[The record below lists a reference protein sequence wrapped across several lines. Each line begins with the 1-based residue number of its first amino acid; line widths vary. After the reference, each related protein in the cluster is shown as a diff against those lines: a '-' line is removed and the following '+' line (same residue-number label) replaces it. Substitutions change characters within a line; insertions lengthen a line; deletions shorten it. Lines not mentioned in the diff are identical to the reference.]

1 MKKSELNLVSVGS
14 EIMSKKTNEVL
25 TVNNISEVDGKIKYQ
40 LSNGKTTTQSSLLRW
55 YELQQVKPVEE
66 KPVEEKPV
74 DPKSVKLTDLE
85 KEAMTILRDNEFDN
99 CFDREFF
106 DNPPTWVFVIT
117 EGLSCGV
124 QRAKG
129 VVGSLVKKGLV
140 IVDEGDYNNNS
151 KQYDTGISLTDLG
164 YEVGKLYFNSI
175 GQTLE
180 HNGGVEPKPVETVEV
195 IPVEVKPVE
204 VKPVETVKPVEVKP
218 VNLVDQIVE
227 YASTHKYIVK
237 HNSDHIVIKGSNK
250 KNLVEIHSSKRAI
263 NLVVRHQIYSE
274 EEQMVL
280 NNCRIVGNGT
290 FVLDLKFEIT
300 KLDEFINTLNRA
312 SQYVPVKKSKK

>member
-25 TVNNISEVDGKIKYQ
+25 IVNNISEVDGKIKYQ
-40 LSNGKTTTQSSLLRW
+40 LSNGKSTTQSSLLRW

-66 KPVEEKPV
+66 KPVETV
-74 DPKSVKLTDLE
+74 
-85 KEAMTILRDNEFDN
+85 
-99 CFDREFF
+99 
-106 DNPPTWVFVIT
+106 
-117 EGLSCGV
+117 
-124 QRAKG
+124 
-129 VVGSLVKKGLV
+129 
-140 IVDEGDYNNNS
+140 
-151 KQYDTGISLTDLG
+151 
-164 YEVGKLYFNSI
+164 
-175 GQTLE
+175 
-180 HNGGVEPKPVETVEV
+180 KPVEEK
-195 IPVEVKPVE
+195 PVKPVE
-204 VKPVETVKPVEVKP
+204 VKPVETVEEKPVEVKP

-227 YASTHKYIVK
+227 YADTHKYIVK

>member
-1 MKKSELNLVSVGS
+1 MKKSELNLISVGS

-25 TVNNISEVDGKIKYQ
+25 TVNNIDKVDGKIKYQ
-40 LSNGKTTTQSSLLRW
+40 LSNGKSTTQSSLLRW

-66 KPVEEKPV
+66 KPVEVKPV
-74 DPKSVKLTDLE
+74 E
-85 KEAMTILRDNEFDN
+85 E
-99 CFDREFF
+99 
-106 DNPPTWVFVIT
+106 
-117 EGLSCGV
+117 
-124 QRAKG
+124 
-129 VVGSLVKKGLV
+129 
-140 IVDEGDYNNNS
+140 
-151 KQYDTGISLTDLG
+151 
-164 YEVGKLYFNSI
+164 
-175 GQTLE
+175 
-180 HNGGVEPKPVETVEV
+180 KPVETVE
-195 IPVEVKPVE
+195 PKPVE
-204 VKPVETVKPVEVKP
+204 VKPVEPKP

-227 YASTHKYIVK
+227 YADTHKYIVK

-312 SQYVPVKKSKK
+312 SQYVPVKKI

>member
-25 TVNNISEVDGKIKYQ
+25 IVNNISEVDGKIKYQ
-40 LSNGKTTTQSSLLRW
+40 LSNGKSTTQSSLLRW
-55 YELQQVKPVEE
+55 YELQPVKPVE
-66 KPVEEKPV
+66 VKPV

-180 HNGGVEPKPVETVEV
+180 HNGRVEPKPVETVEPKPV
-195 IPVEVKPVE
+195 EPKPVEVKPVE
-204 VKPVETVKPVEVKP
+204 VKPVEPKPVEVKP

-227 YASTHKYIVK
+227 YANTHKYIVK

>member
-1 MKKSELNLVSVGS
+1 MKKSELKLVSVGS

-40 LSNGKTTTQSSLLRW
+40 LSNDKTTSQSTLLRW

-66 KPVEEKPV
+66 KPV
-74 DPKSVKLTDLE
+74 
-85 KEAMTILRDNEFDN
+85 N
-99 CFDREFF
+99 
-106 DNPPTWVFVIT
+106 
-117 EGLSCGV
+117 
-124 QRAKG
+124 
-129 VVGSLVKKGLV
+129 
-140 IVDEGDYNNNS
+140 
-151 KQYDTGISLTDLG
+151 
-164 YEVGKLYFNSI
+164 
-175 GQTLE
+175 
-180 HNGGVEPKPVETVEV
+180 
-195 IPVEVKPVE
+195 PVE
-204 VKPVETVKPVEVKP
+204 VKPVETVEVKPVEIKPVETVEEKPVEVKP

-227 YASTHKYIVK
+227 YANTHKYIVK
-237 HNSDHIVIKGSNK
+237 HNSDHIVIKGNNK

>member
-1 MKKSELNLVSVGS
+1 MKKSELNLISVGS

-25 TVNNISEVDGKIKYQ
+25 TVNNIDKVDGKIKYQ
-40 LSNGKTTTQSSLLRW
+40 LSNGKSTTQSSLLRW

-74 DPKSVKLTDLE
+74 
-85 KEAMTILRDNEFDN
+85 
-99 CFDREFF
+99 
-106 DNPPTWVFVIT
+106 
-117 EGLSCGV
+117 
-124 QRAKG
+124 
-129 VVGSLVKKGLV
+129 
-140 IVDEGDYNNNS
+140 
-151 KQYDTGISLTDLG
+151 
-164 YEVGKLYFNSI
+164 
-175 GQTLE
+175 
-180 HNGGVEPKPVETVEV
+180 EP
-195 IPVEVKPVE
+195 VKPVE
-204 VKPVETVKPVEVKP
+204 VKPVEEKPVNPVEVKPVKPVEVKP

-227 YASTHKYIVK
+227 YADTHKYIVK

>member
-25 TVNNISEVDGKIKYQ
+25 TVNNIDKVDGKIKYQ

-66 KPVEEKPV
+66 KPVETV
-74 DPKSVKLTDLE
+74 
-85 KEAMTILRDNEFDN
+85 
-99 CFDREFF
+99 
-106 DNPPTWVFVIT
+106 
-117 EGLSCGV
+117 
-124 QRAKG
+124 
-129 VVGSLVKKGLV
+129 
-140 IVDEGDYNNNS
+140 
-151 KQYDTGISLTDLG
+151 
-164 YEVGKLYFNSI
+164 
-175 GQTLE
+175 
-180 HNGGVEPKPVETVEV
+180 KPVEEK
-195 IPVEVKPVE
+195 PVKPVE
-204 VKPVETVKPVEVKP
+204 VKPVETVEEKPVEVKP

-227 YASTHKYIVK
+227 YADTHKYIVK

-263 NLVVRHQIYSE
+263 NLVVRHQIYSK

>member
-14 EIMSKKTNEVL
+14 ELINKRNNNEVV
-25 TVNNISEVDGKIKYQ
+25 TINSINEVDGKIKYQ

-55 YELQQVKPVEE
+55 YELQQVEVKPVEE

-74 DPKSVKLTDLE
+74 
-85 KEAMTILRDNEFDN
+85 
-99 CFDREFF
+99 
-106 DNPPTWVFVIT
+106 
-117 EGLSCGV
+117 
-124 QRAKG
+124 
-129 VVGSLVKKGLV
+129 
-140 IVDEGDYNNNS
+140 
-151 KQYDTGISLTDLG
+151 
-164 YEVGKLYFNSI
+164 
-175 GQTLE
+175 
-180 HNGGVEPKPVETVEV
+180 
-195 IPVEVKPVE
+195 EVKPVE
-204 VKPVETVKPVEVKP
+204 VKPVEEKP
-218 VNLVDQIVE
+218 VNLVDQMIE
-227 YASTHKYIVK
+227 YCNIHKDKYIVK
-237 HNSDHIVIKGSNK
+237 HNSDHIAIKGSNK

-312 SQYVPVKKSKK
+312 SQYVPAKKSKK

>member
-25 TVNNISEVDGKIKYQ
+25 TVNNIDKVDGKIKYQ
-40 LSNGKTTTQSSLLRW
+40 LSNGKSTTQSSLLRW
-55 YELQQVKPVEE
+55 YELQQVKPVEV
-66 KPVEEKPV
+66 KP
-74 DPKSVKLTDLE
+74 
-85 KEAMTILRDNEFDN
+85 
-99 CFDREFF
+99 
-106 DNPPTWVFVIT
+106 
-117 EGLSCGV
+117 
-124 QRAKG
+124 
-129 VVGSLVKKGLV
+129 
-140 IVDEGDYNNNS
+140 
-151 KQYDTGISLTDLG
+151 
-164 YEVGKLYFNSI
+164 
-175 GQTLE
+175 
-180 HNGGVEPKPVETVEV
+180 VEPKPVE
-195 IPVEVKPVE
+195 PKPVE
-204 VKPVETVKPVEVKP
+204 VKPVETVEVKP

-227 YASTHKYIVK
+227 YAKTHKYIVK

-312 SQYVPVKKSKK
+312 SQYVPVRKSKK

>member
-1 MKKSELNLVSVGS
+1 MKKSELNLISVGS

-25 TVNNISEVDGKIKYQ
+25 TVNNIDKVDGKIKYQ
-40 LSNGKTTTQSSLLRW
+40 LSNGKSTTQSSLLRW

-66 KPVEEKPV
+66 KPVEP
-74 DPKSVKLTDLE
+74 
-85 KEAMTILRDNEFDN
+85 
-99 CFDREFF
+99 
-106 DNPPTWVFVIT
+106 
-117 EGLSCGV
+117 
-124 QRAKG
+124 
-129 VVGSLVKKGLV
+129 
-140 IVDEGDYNNNS
+140 
-151 KQYDTGISLTDLG
+151 
-164 YEVGKLYFNSI
+164 
-175 GQTLE
+175 
-180 HNGGVEPKPVETVEV
+180 
-195 IPVEVKPVE
+195 
-204 VKPVETVKPVEVKP
+204 VKPVEVKP

-227 YASTHKYIVK
+227 YADTHKYIVK

>member
-14 EIMSKKTNEVL
+14 EIMSKRTNEVL
-25 TVNNISEVDGKIKYQ
+25 TVNNINEVDDKIKYQ
-40 LSNGKTTTQSSLLRW
+40 LSNGKTITQSSLLRW

-66 KPVEEKPV
+66 KPVEPVKPVEEKPV

-99 CFDREFF
+99 CFDRGEDHFYRA
-106 DNPPTWVFVIT
+106 TWCFTVI
-117 EGLSCGV
+117 ENLSCGIKG
-124 QRAKG
+124 AKG

-195 IPVEVKPVE
+195 KPVE
-204 VKPVETVKPVEVKP
+204 VKPVEVKP

-227 YASTHKYIVK
+227 YADTHKYIVK

-250 KNLVEIHSSKRAI
+250 KNLVEIHSSKRAV

>member
-25 TVNNISEVDGKIKYQ
+25 TVKNIDKVDGKIKYQ
-40 LSNGKTTTQSSLLRW
+40 LSNGKSTTQSSLLRW

-66 KPVEEKPV
+66 KPVEPKP
-74 DPKSVKLTDLE
+74 
-85 KEAMTILRDNEFDN
+85 
-99 CFDREFF
+99 
-106 DNPPTWVFVIT
+106 
-117 EGLSCGV
+117 
-124 QRAKG
+124 
-129 VVGSLVKKGLV
+129 
-140 IVDEGDYNNNS
+140 
-151 KQYDTGISLTDLG
+151 
-164 YEVGKLYFNSI
+164 
-175 GQTLE
+175 
-180 HNGGVEPKPVETVEV
+180 VEPKPVETVE
-195 IPVEVKPVE
+195 
-204 VKPVETVKPVEVKP
+204 VKPVEVKP

-227 YASTHKYIVK
+227 YANTHKYIVK

>member
-25 TVNNISEVDGKIKYQ
+25 TVNNIDKVDGKIKYQ
-40 LSNGKTTTQSSLLRW
+40 LSNGKSTTQSSLLRW
-55 YELQQVKPVEE
+55 YELQPVK
-66 KPVEEKPV
+66 
-74 DPKSVKLTDLE
+74 
-85 KEAMTILRDNEFDN
+85 
-99 CFDREFF
+99 
-106 DNPPTWVFVIT
+106 
-117 EGLSCGV
+117 
-124 QRAKG
+124 
-129 VVGSLVKKGLV
+129 
-140 IVDEGDYNNNS
+140 
-151 KQYDTGISLTDLG
+151 
-164 YEVGKLYFNSI
+164 
-175 GQTLE
+175 
-180 HNGGVEPKPVETVEV
+180 
-195 IPVEVKPVE
+195 PVEVKPVE
-204 VKPVETVKPVEVKP
+204 VKPVETVKPVEPKP

-227 YASTHKYIVK
+227 YANTHKYIVK
-237 HNSDHIVIKGSNK
+237 HNSDHIVVKGSNK

>member
-25 TVNNISEVDGKIKYQ
+25 TVNKIDEVDGKIKYQ
-40 LSNGKTTTQSSLLRW
+40 LSNGKSTTQSSLLRW
-55 YELQQVKPVEE
+55 YELQPVKPVE
-66 KPVEEKPV
+66 VKPV

-99 CFDREFF
+99 CFDIGEDNFF
-106 DNPPTWVFVIT
+106 RATWCFTVI
-117 EGLSCGV
+117 EGLSCGIKG
-124 QRAKG
+124 AKG

-180 HNGGVEPKPVETVEV
+180 HNGGVEPKPVE
-195 IPVEVKPVE
+195 PVEVKPVEPVE

-227 YASTHKYIVK
+227 YAKTHKYLVK

>member
-1 MKKSELNLVSVGS
+1 MKKSELNLISVGS

-25 TVNNISEVDGKIKYQ
+25 TVNNIDKVDGKIKYQ
-40 LSNGKTTTQSSLLRW
+40 LSNGKSTTQSSLLRW

-66 KPVEEKPV
+66 KPVDVKPV
-74 DPKSVKLTDLE
+74 EPK
-85 KEAMTILRDNEFDN
+85 
-99 CFDREFF
+99 
-106 DNPPTWVFVIT
+106 P
-117 EGLSCGV
+117 
-124 QRAKG
+124 
-129 VVGSLVKKGLV
+129 
-140 IVDEGDYNNNS
+140 
-151 KQYDTGISLTDLG
+151 
-164 YEVGKLYFNSI
+164 
-175 GQTLE
+175 
-180 HNGGVEPKPVETVEV
+180 VEPKPVETVE
-195 IPVEVKPVE
+195 PKPVE
-204 VKPVETVKPVEVKP
+204 VKPVEPKP

-227 YASTHKYIVK
+227 YADTHKYIVK
-237 HNSDHIVIKGSNK
+237 HNSDHIVVKGSNK

>member
-25 TVNNISEVDGKIKYQ
+25 TVNNIDKVDGKIKYQ
-40 LSNGKTTTQSSLLRW
+40 LSNGKSTTQSSLLRW

-66 KPVEEKPV
+66 KPVEVKPVEEKPV
-74 DPKSVKLTDLE
+74 EPK
-85 KEAMTILRDNEFDN
+85 
-99 CFDREFF
+99 
-106 DNPPTWVFVIT
+106 P
-117 EGLSCGV
+117 
-124 QRAKG
+124 
-129 VVGSLVKKGLV
+129 
-140 IVDEGDYNNNS
+140 
-151 KQYDTGISLTDLG
+151 
-164 YEVGKLYFNSI
+164 
-175 GQTLE
+175 
-180 HNGGVEPKPVETVEV
+180 VEPKPVETVE
-195 IPVEVKPVE
+195 PKPVE
-204 VKPVETVKPVEVKP
+204 VKPVEPKP

-227 YASTHKYIVK
+227 YADTHKYIVK

>member
-66 KPVEEKPV
+66 KPVE
-74 DPKSVKLTDLE
+74 VK
-85 KEAMTILRDNEFDN
+85 
-99 CFDREFF
+99 
-106 DNPPTWVFVIT
+106 
-117 EGLSCGV
+117 
-124 QRAKG
+124 
-129 VVGSLVKKGLV
+129 
-140 IVDEGDYNNNS
+140 
-151 KQYDTGISLTDLG
+151 
-164 YEVGKLYFNSI
+164 
-175 GQTLE
+175 
-180 HNGGVEPKPVETVEV
+180 
-195 IPVEVKPVE
+195 PVEVKPVE

-227 YASTHKYIVK
+227 YANTHKYIVK

>member
-40 LSNGKTTTQSSLLRW
+40 LSNGKSTTQSSLLRW
-55 YELQQVKPVEE
+55 YELQQAKPVEE
-66 KPVEEKPV
+66 K
-74 DPKSVKLTDLE
+74 
-85 KEAMTILRDNEFDN
+85 
-99 CFDREFF
+99 
-106 DNPPTWVFVIT
+106 
-117 EGLSCGV
+117 
-124 QRAKG
+124 
-129 VVGSLVKKGLV
+129 
-140 IVDEGDYNNNS
+140 
-151 KQYDTGISLTDLG
+151 
-164 YEVGKLYFNSI
+164 
-175 GQTLE
+175 
-180 HNGGVEPKPVETVEV
+180 
-195 IPVEVKPVE
+195 PVEVKPVE
-204 VKPVETVKPVEVKP
+204 VKPVETVEPKPVEVKPVEPKP

-227 YASTHKYIVK
+227 YADTHKYIVK
-237 HNSDHIVIKGSNK
+237 HNSDHIVVKGSNK

-312 SQYVPVKKSKK
+312 SQYVPVRKSKK

>member
-25 TVNNISEVDGKIKYQ
+25 TVNNIDKVDGKIKYQ
-40 LSNGKTTTQSSLLRW
+40 LSNGKSTTQSSLLRW
-55 YELQQVKPVEE
+55 YELQPVKPVE
-66 KPVEEKPV
+66 VKPV

-85 KEAMTILRDNEFDN
+85 KEAITILRDNEFDN
-99 CFDREFF
+99 CFNREEYS
-106 DNPPTWVFVIT
+106 DGEYWYTSTWCFTVI
-117 EGLSCGV
+117 EGLSCGIKG
-124 QRAKG
+124 AKG

-140 IVDEGDYNNNS
+140 IVDEGEYNYNS
-151 KQYDTGISLTDLG
+151 KQYDTGIRLTDLG

-195 IPVEVKPVE
+195 KPVE
-204 VKPVETVKPVEVKP
+204 VKPVETVKPVEPKP

-227 YASTHKYIVK
+227 YANTHKYIVK
-237 HNSDHIVIKGSNK
+237 HNSDHIVVKGSNK

>member
-14 EIMSKKTNEVL
+14 EIMSKRTNEVL
-25 TVNNISEVDGKIKYQ
+25 TVNNINEVDGKIKYQ
-40 LSNGKTTTQSSLLRW
+40 LSNGKTTAQTSLLRW
-55 YELQQVKPVEE
+55 YELQQVEVKPVES
-66 KPVEEKPV
+66 KPV
-74 DPKSVKLTDLE
+74 DPKTIKLTDLE

-99 CFDREFF
+99 CFDIDEDNFF
-106 DNPPTWVFVIT
+106 RATWCFTVI
-117 EGLSCGV
+117 EGLSCGIKGA
-124 QRAKG
+124 RG

-140 IVDEGDYNNNS
+140 IVDEGDYNNSS
-151 KQYDTGISLTDLG
+151 KQYDTGISLTELG

-180 HNGGVEPKPVETVEV
+180 HNGGVKPVD
-195 IPVEVKPVE
+195 IKPIEVKPVE
-204 VKPVETVKPVEVKP
+204 VKPVEEKP

-227 YASTHKYIVK
+227 YANTNKYIVK

-250 KNLVEIHSSKRAI
+250 KNLVEIHSSKRAT

-312 SQYVPVKKSKK
+312 SQYVPAKKSKK

>member
-40 LSNGKTTTQSSLLRW
+40 LSNGKSTTQSSLLRW

-66 KPVEEKPV
+66 KPVEVKPVEEKPV
-74 DPKSVKLTDLE
+74 
-85 KEAMTILRDNEFDN
+85 N
-99 CFDREFF
+99 
-106 DNPPTWVFVIT
+106 
-117 EGLSCGV
+117 
-124 QRAKG
+124 
-129 VVGSLVKKGLV
+129 
-140 IVDEGDYNNNS
+140 
-151 KQYDTGISLTDLG
+151 
-164 YEVGKLYFNSI
+164 
-175 GQTLE
+175 
-180 HNGGVEPKPVETVEV
+180 
-195 IPVEVKPVE
+195 PVE
-204 VKPVETVKPVEVKP
+204 VKPVETVEEKPVEIKP

-227 YASTHKYIVK
+227 YANTHKYIVK
-237 HNSDHIVIKGSNK
+237 HNSDHIVVKGSNK

-312 SQYVPVKKSKK
+312 SQYVPVRKSKK